1 MTTHAPCLLYS
12 SDTQWATRVETF
24 LSPITPLRIL
34 DTSARIHG
42 FLEQQTASL
51 LLLDMQTSGAL
62 DLLTSLIHTYPH
74 TLIIVFGIPTSDP
87 MLEAA
92 RMGVYALEDCE
103 VNRHRVTHLVQTAFR
118 HLELAGENRLLR
130 QETLRLNAVNE
141 AAHHHPQPDPDSS
154 LDIRDFSAALRH
166 FTHVETLLH
175 RLVDEVAGSLRVSRV
190 GIFCRTRDVASYR
203 LRAGLRCL
211 ETSSSLE
218 YSETDPQVLW
228 LTIHPHAVTRTN
240 LDHVRNPTTRL
251 MLQDLLDLMGA
262 EVLLPLQ
269 SRNRLLGWLFVGHL
283 ATGAPFDDR
292 HLHKLITLTDCVSTT
307 LENAL
312 LFEEATIQKTLAET
326 LLHSIPN
333 GIIAVDDDGIVRWF
347 NESAQT
353 LMGVQARTAVGRP
366 IEGLGSR
373 LADLLRRTL
382 GESGTPQADEWTE
395 NPTQRTF
402 TVRTRRL
409 STPARCLGA
418 VAVLQDITD
427 QKVLKEKEERMD
439 RATFWAELAASMSH
453 EVRNPLVAIKTFAQ
467 LLPERYQDVE
477 FQNEFKD
484 LVSCEVERL
493 NHIVDQ
499 IHDFAHPPPLT
510 FTAIQAKA
518 CVEAACT
525 RVFPKDQPSRIRVTV
540 SAPECLPDILGDG
553 PAIINAFVHILTN
566 SVEAMVA
573 TPNPE
578 IIITLNLCENDGQA
592 PGITMMFKDNGPG
605 MAADM
610 LDKMF
615 SPFSTTKARGLGL
628 GLPIVRR
635 TILDHNGT
643 ITVHSNEFG
652 VLVTIR
658 FPTLSAE
665 AGGLP

>member
-1 MTTHAPCLLYS
+1 MSAHSPCLLYS
-12 SDTQWATRVETF
+12 SDTQWATRVGT
-24 LSPITPLRIL
+24 LLAPITPLRIL
-34 DTSARIHG
+34 DTSALVHR

-62 DLLTSLIHTYPH
+62 DLLSTLIHGYPH
-74 TLIIVFGIPTSDP
+74 TLIIVFGISTSDP

-92 RMGVYALEDCE
+92 RMGVYALEDSD
-103 VNRHRVTHLVQTAFR
+103 VNRHRLMHLVQQAFR

-130 QETLRLNAVNE
+130 QETLRLNAITE
-141 AAHHHPQPDPDSS
+141 AAQHHTQPDHESS

-203 LRAGLRCL
+203 LRASLRAL
-211 ETSSSLE
+211 ESSSTRE

-228 LTIHPHAVTRTN
+228 LAIHPHAVTRTN

-251 MLQDLLDLMGA
+251 MLQDLLDQMGA

-283 ATGAPFDDR
+283 ATGLPFDER
-292 HLHKLITLTDCVSTT
+292 HFHKLITLTDCVSTT
-307 LENAL
+307 LKSAL
-312 LFEEATIQKTLAET
+312 LYEEATIQKTLAET

-333 GIIAVDDDGIVRWF
+333 GIIAVDDDGIVRWY
-347 NESAQT
+347 NDSAQGLLGIQST
-353 LMGVQARTAVGRP
+353 IAIGRP

-382 GESGTPQADEWTE
+382 GENGSPQSDEWVE
-395 NPTQRTF
+395 SATQRTF

-418 VAVLQDITD
+418 VAVVQDITD
-427 QKVLKEKEERMD
+427 QKNMKEKEDRLD

-467 LLPERYQDVE
+467 LLPERYQDTE

-484 LVSCEVERL
+484 LVSSEVERL
-493 NHIVDQ
+493 NSIVDQ
-499 IHDFAHPPPLT
+499 IHNFAHPPPLT
-510 FTAIQAKA
+510 FKAIQAKA
-518 CVEAACT
+518 CVEAACA
-525 RVFPKDQPSRIRVTV
+525 RVFPKDQPSKIRVTV
-540 SAPECLPDILGDG
+540 SAPDTLPDILGDDH
-553 PAIINAFVHILTN
+553 AIVDAFVHILTN

-578 IIITLNLCENDGQA
+578 ITITLHLVEEAGQA
-592 PGITMMFKDNGPG
+592 PGVAAMFKDNGPG
-605 MAADM
+605 MATDM

-628 GLPIVRR
+628 GLPIVHR

-658 FPTLSAE
+658 FPILSSQ